1 MTPSQ
6 PEREAP
12 LETNNKPDDAG
23 MDWAAI
29 LASLAKLEAGLHRVD
44 ADLGRLQADIEAFAG
59 SDEVCAE
66 ECGGR
71 P

>member
-1 MTPSQ
+1 MRPSQ
-6 PEREAP
+6 TRHEAA
-12 LETNNKPDDAG
+12 LETDNKPDDAG
-23 MDWAAI
+23 MAWAAI
-29 LASLAKLEAGLHRVD
+29 LASLAKLEAGLHKVD
-44 ADLGRLQADIEAFAG
+44 ADLGRLQTDIEAFAG